1 MTVELKTQPPELTTP
16 PARSKC
22 ETDSGI
28 ACACKKAV
36 RGLRRMCA
44 CCLAVTGCACLPCLM
59 GTALAS
65 PTTATTAAQHA
76 SDLED
81 RAPRLLEEIDLPY
94 PEAAAEADVQGVV
107 TVLVEVDKA
116 GSVVSTHFESGPE
129 MFRAVSLDTASRLR
143 FAPATTNGEPVAAT
157 TRISFQFVP
166 PTGLAGEPPAIPNA
180 ELVVHS
186 SNPDL
191 EDTRARTTLDERDL
205 ERTSGD
211 DLADTTSQIAG
222 VRTAGGNTDSAKP
235 IIRGQHERRLLVLN
249 NGVRHESQKWGPDH
263 ATAIDPFSAG
273 SISVIRGAA
282 GARYGPDA
290 IGGVILVEPPPMR
303 TDPGVYGKVLT
314 AYNSNGNR
322 PYTALRLDTGSES
335 GISTRIEGNYT
346 IGSTLSAPNYL
357 LGNTASRV
365 WNIGG
370 SVAYAWDSGSIQT
383 TVHHHDFVAGVFY
396 GVNHNTPDELMTQF
410 EASEPVTANLWESTY
425 EIDRPYQDVTHDLGE
440 LRTDLSGDW
449 GALEAVYAF
458 QINLRREYEHVRM
471 NRTHPQ
477 YDFTLRT
484 HSLDAVYTHPEAT
497 YDFGEL
503 AGGVGLEGGFQEN
516 VYTGAPL
523 IPNYR
528 SFSGGLFAYERISW
542 SRVDVEVG
550 ARADSL
556 ARAAYINDNSFDAH
570 VRRGTLNPDNCEALD
585 QSSRCAADYTAGSFS
600 VGTLVHAVPDMLD
613 VKLDLSTATRFP
625 NVDELYMLGQ
635 APTSPV
641 YANGHPDLEPETIWN
656 ASFVAGLRTLAVETE
671 ASVFGQ
677 RVEDYIYF
685 APELG
690 PDGTPRFDVTIR
702 GTWPTYGFQQ
712 IDADFYGFDGSIEI
726 GPNAPLSV
734 QALGGIVRAQSRETG
749 DQLIGTPADYLK
761 LSAAMRPSDVGSIR
775 NIELSIHTDLVAKQ
789 TRVNEDHDFVP
800 TPDGYTLW
808 GASVEME
815 LGQKRPIRFGIEG
828 NNLLNTAYRE
838 YTSLLRYYGDQPGRD
853 VRVRAG
859 FDF

>member
-1 MTVELKTQPPELTTP
+1 MLVDPMNRLPGAATLQNH
-16 PARSKC
+16 SKC
-22 ETDSGI
+22 EAASGV
-28 ACACKKAV
+28 ACACKKAI
-36 RGLRRMCA
+36 RGLRRLCA

-65 PTTATTAAQHA
+65 PATATTATQRAA
-76 SDLED
+76 DIED
-81 RAPRLLEEIDLPY
+81 RAPRLLDEVDLPY
-94 PEAAAEADVQGVV
+94 PEAAAESGVQGLV
-107 TVLVEVDKA
+107 TVLVEVDRA
-116 GSVVSTHFESGPE
+116 GAVVSTHFESGPE
-129 MFRAVSLDTASRLR
+129 VFRAVSLDAASRLR
-143 FAPATTNGEPVAAT
+143 FAPATANGNPVAAT
-157 TRISFQFVP
+157 TRVSFQFAP
-166 PTGLAGEPPAIPNA
+166 PAGPTGEPSAIPNA
-180 ELVVHS
+180 EIVVHS

-263 ATAIDPFSAG
+263 ATEIDPFSAG

-303 TDPGVYGKVLT
+303 TDPGVVGKLLT

-322 PYTALRLDTGSES
+322 PYAALRLDRGSES
-335 GISTRIEGNYT
+335 GISTRVEGNYA
-346 IGSTLSAPNYL
+346 IGSTLEAPDYL

-370 SVAYAWDSGSIQT
+370 SVAYAWDGGSVQT

-410 EASEPVTANLWESTY
+410 EASEPVTAYLWESTY

-440 LRTDLSGDW
+440 LQAELDGDW
-449 GALEAVYAF
+449 GAIETIYAF

-484 HSLDAVYTHPEAT
+484 HSLDAVYTHPDAV
-497 YDFGEL
+497 YSFGEV
-503 AGGVGLEGGFQEN
+503 AGGVGLQGGFQEN
-516 VYTGAPL
+516 VYTGLPL
-523 IPNYR
+523 IPNFR

-556 ARAAYINDNSFDAH
+556 ARAAYINDNSYDAH
-570 VRRGTLNPDNCEALD
+570 VRRGTLDPDNCEALE
-585 QSSRCAADYTAGSFS
+585 QSARCAKDYTAGSVS
-600 VGTLVHAVPDMLD
+600 IGTLVHAVPDMLD
-613 VKLDLSTATRFP
+613 LKLDLSTATRFP
-625 NVDELYMLGQ
+625 NVDELYMLGH

-656 ASFVAGLRTLAVETE
+656 ASFVAGLRTFAVEAE
-671 ASVFGQ
+671 ACVFGQ
-677 RVEDYIYF
+677 RVDDYIYF

-690 PDGTPRFDVTIR
+690 PDGTPRFDVTVR

-712 IDADFYGFDGSIEI
+712 INANFYGFDGSIEI
-726 GPNAPLSV
+726 GPNSPLSV
-734 QALGGIVRAQSRETG
+734 QALGGVVRAQSRETG
-749 DQLIGTPADYLK
+749 DELIGTPADYLR
-761 LSAAMRPSDVGSIR
+761 LSTTIRPVDVGSIQ
-775 NIELSIHTDLVAKQ
+775 NIELTVHTDLVAKQ

-800 TPDGYTLW
+800 TPDGYTLL
-808 GASVEME
+808 GASVDTEI
-815 LGQKRPIRFGIEG
+815 GQKRPIRVGIEG
-828 NNLLNTAYRE
+828 NNLLNATYRE
-838 YTSLLRYYGDQPGRD
+838 YTSLLRYFGDQPGRD
-853 VRVRAG
+853 IRVRAG